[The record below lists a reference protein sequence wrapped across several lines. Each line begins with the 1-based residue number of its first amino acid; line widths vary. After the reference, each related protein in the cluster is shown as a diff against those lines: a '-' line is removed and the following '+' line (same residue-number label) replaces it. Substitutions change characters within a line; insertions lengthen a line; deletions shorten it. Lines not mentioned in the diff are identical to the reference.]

1 MNEKRVTVFLNED
14 IKRKIVEL
22 VRDREGVFGK
32 VSELLKGITGE
43 EWDYT
48 LFLGEDFSSRKIRFH
63 SGKFSLYIDLE
74 VRVLSEP

>member
-22 VRDREGVFGK
+22 VGEGFFESVG
-32 VSELLKGITGE
+32 ELLESVSGE
-43 EWDYT
+43 EWDWT
-48 LFLGEDFSSRKIRFH
+48 LIWGEDLSSRKIRFH

>member
-14 IKRKIVEL
+14 IKWKIVEL
-22 VRDREGVFGK
+22 VRKGVFDN

-43 EWDYT
+43 KWDWM
-48 LFLGEDFSSRKIRFH
+48 FLQGEDFSLRKICFH

>member
-22 VRDREGVFGK
+22 VREGVFDK
-32 VSELLKGITGE
+32 VSDLLKGITGE

-48 LFLGEDFSSRKIRFH
+48 LFWGEDFSLRKIRFH

-74 VRVLSEP
+74 VRVLSAP

>member
-22 VRDREGVFGK
+22 VREGVFESVG
-32 VSELLKGITGE
+32 ELLEGVSGE
-43 EWDYT
+43 KWDWT
-48 LFLGEDFSSRKIRFH
+48 LFWGEDFSSRKIRFH

-74 VRVLSEP
+74 VRVLSEL